1 MKKEITKEEVYKMV
15 ERLIESAEQEDLIYW
30 SKEYLTKYYLNHLED
45 AKEQINF
52 FKGMNKN

>member
-1 MKKEITKEEVYKMV
+1 MEKITKEEVYKMV
-15 ERLIESAEQEDLIYW
+15 ERLIESAEQENLIYW
-30 SKEYLTKYYLNHLED
+30 SKEYLTEYYLNHLED